1 MQSNY
6 MQSCAI
12 DENFTIAGREFTG
25 AYFLADGIYP
35 DFPYFVKT
43 VSVPTTPV
51 EKVFAKAQEGL
62 RKDVERGFGR
72 LLAKW
77 HILAGAGRSWK
88 LKYMKNVWTTCFILH
103 NMTLRDQE
111 MTQEEF
117 DQQEEARNQIGEE
130 ESIFAVPPIELS
142 DDDED
147 EDPTSSDGEEAKGNS
162 GGEEDKEP
170 RRRRRP
176 VDGDKTD
183 DEVDYEEGI
192 DRGFR
197 AVKTRREGKD
207 FNGVMT
213 AMKQMENK
221 SECIAMR
228 KSLMEHIWAL
238 PRKNVT

>member
-1 MQSNY
+1 
-6 MQSCAI
+6 
-12 DENFTIAGREFTG
+12 
-25 AYFLADGIYP
+25 
-35 DFPYFVKT
+35 
-43 VSVPTTPV
+43 
-51 EKVFAKAQEGL
+51 
-62 RKDVERGFGR
+62 
-72 LLAKW
+72 
-77 HILAGAGRSWK
+77 
-88 LKYMKNVWTTCFILH
+88 
-103 NMTLRDQE
+103 

-130 ESIFAVPPIELS
+130 ESIFVVPPIELS

-147 EDPTSSDGEEAKGNS
+147 EDPTSSDGEEAEGNS
-162 GGEEDKEP
+162 TGEEDKEP

-197 AVKTRREGKD
+197 VVRTRREGRD
-207 FNGVMT
+207 FNGVMA